1 MNNVLDDSLAV
12 SSAQTAARKGL
23 GLETTTNQRSVS
35 SVLTRT
41 SGINPQQI
49 ADAGQKVRFPQCQRS
64 SVHVLSVSHVAE
76 HHKSM
81 ALFSLQMLYIAAFLT
96 STASAMLYTQQDCSP
111 LYVVFLV
118 QQCLI

>member
-1 MNNVLDDSLAV
+1 MNNVLDDSLVV

-49 ADAGQKVRFPQCQRS
+49 ADAGQKVRFPTMPAKQC
-64 SVHVLSVSHVAE
+64 ACAICE
-76 HHKSM
+76 P
-81 ALFSLQMLYIAAFLT
+81 
-96 STASAMLYTQQDCSP
+96 C
-111 LYVVFLV
+111 
-118 QQCLI
+118 C